1 MNNAISCP
9 KQIHTPAPCRKLWS
23 HWSHLVHSFLD
34 HSVLPTYQ
42 ELNQALKCSSGQKRP
57 AAACSLPRETGHEV
71 MSTAMENREG
81 EGPPSE
87 AACCCP
93 CDGRWSGRVTLP
105 RVAATPSS
113 PAPVYVRLS
122 SLLSGVH
129 VINLKMARAKCE
141 NYWNRNYFLAVKKS
155 TSLSPPGVIF
165 LGLNSVW

>member
-1 MNNAISCP
+1 MNNTISCP
-9 KQIHTPAPCRKLWS
+9 KQIHTPAPYRKLWS

-34 HSVLPTYQ
+34 RSVLPTYQ

-57 AAACSLPRETGHEV
+57 AAACSLPRETGNEWSDEH
-71 MSTAMENREG
+71 REG
-81 EGPPSE
+81 KQGGWG
-87 AACCCP
+87 AAER
-93 CDGRWSGRVTLP
+93 GGMLLSVRWSGRVTLP

-113 PAPVYVRLS
+113 PAPVYVQLS

-129 VINLKMARAKCE
+129 VINLKMSRAKCE